1 MACGA
6 LCGGPSRRAGFWR
19 QRAGLWRRDRAGP
32 WPQNRAGPWRHNSEK
47 WEALLEVQADSALC
61 YKDALLEFHKG

>member
-1 MACGA
+1 MAT
-6 LCGGPSRRAGFWR
+6 GPWRCAWRCAGLWR
-19 QRAGLWRRDRAGP
+19 RAGLWR
-32 WPQNRAGPWRHNSEK
+32 QNRAGPWRHNSEK